1 MNPMKVELRDD
12 GSVRLSGYVNAVER
26 ESRLLPK
33 EMAENARRN
42 FKEKIETGTFKRA
55 LENNPN
61 VLFKFNHS
69 KELGGES
76 EGNLTLEE
84 DSIGLRAEAITSDPD
99 VVQAAR
105 ERKLTGWSFGFKKLA
120 DEWEERETYDVR
132 TLKEIELTEVSVLTM
147 TPAYIATTVET
158 RAAECYAMD
167 TDVAQKIIEIFRR
180 RV

>member
-1 MNPMKVELRDD
+1 MNPMTIELRDD
-12 GSVRLSGYVNAVER
+12 GTVHLSGYVNAVER

-33 EMAENARRN
+33 QMAENAKRS
-42 FKEKIETGTFKRA
+42 FKEKIQIGTFKRA

-69 KELGGES
+69 KDLGGES

-84 DSIGLRAEAITSDPD
+84 DSIGLRAEATTSDPE

-105 ERKLTGWSFGFKKLA
+105 ERKLRGWSFGFKKIA
-120 DEWEERETYDVR
+120 DEWEEREDYDVR
-132 TLKEIELTEVSVLTM
+132 TLKEIDLTEVSVLTM

-158 RAAECYAMD
+158 RALECTVMD
-167 TDVAQKIIEIFRR
+167 SEVALKIIEILKRR
-180 RV
+180 I